1 VVIRQARS
9 LRSATGAAVAVLLG
23 LCRPGVVHAQAWDS
37 LPIAVEG
44 HPARL
49 APVYDADGTASAGS
63 APGLSPPKS
72 ATQPHLADPQAA
84 GAEFEYK
91 SPGTALGL
99 SLFST
104 LVPLAIGGI
113 MLSQASHSTNLGIA
127 GGIGMGLG
135 LSFGPSI
142 GYAYSGEHFRGW
154 GMGFLRLAGIGI
166 GSAAIFEVVA
176 SLSCGADH
184 NPGCSDDAGLWG
196 LLGGFSFLAVVL
208 SAAIDIAKVPNAA
221 RRANARHGLTDLS
234 LVPVAIPGRSSA
246 SPGLSLVGQF

>member
-1 VVIRQARS
+1 MA
-9 LRSATGAAVAVLLG
+9 
-23 LCRPGVVHAQAWDS
+23 
-37 LPIAVEG
+37 
-44 HPARL
+44 
-49 APVYDADGTASAGS
+49 
-63 APGLSPPKS
+63 
-72 ATQPHLADPQAA
+72 
-84 GAEFEYK
+84 
-91 SPGTALGL
+91 
-99 SLFST
+99 
-104 LVPLAIGGI
+104 
-113 MLSQASHSTNLGIA
+113 
-127 GGIGMGLG
+127 
-135 LSFGPSI
+135 
-142 GYAYSGEHFRGW
+142 YAYSGEHFRGW